1 MDITRTNFSP
11 ERLRGHGYLRP
22 AACHQTTPRANS
34 KPCTPL
40 PARTVRSFGLETIG
54 ALLSG
59 GGLALGAMHKVA
71 GGDDTT
77 IDGAGAA
84 NLSIGVAI
92 CLDLDYVHI

>member
-1 MDITRTNFSP
+1 MSVSVQPPAIR
-11 ERLRGHGYLRP
+11 RLRE
-22 AACHQTTPRANS
+22 QTQS
-34 KPCTPL
+34 LEGTPL